1 MYLMLSEY
9 LNHLSGERGYS
20 PNTLE
25 AYERDILE
33 FLNYQEL
40 RREAGQTK
48 VKLYQI
54 SRREVN
60 SYLGELRGR
69 RNATSSI
76 LRKVSSLKGFY
87 DWLQGKGILRENPLS
102 LLELPKRRKT
112 LPKVLTVSE
121 VSRLLSHESLG
132 LQDKVIIELLYA
144 CGLRVSELVGL
155 QVKCIDLGGGY
166 LRVLGK
172 GGKERLI
179 PLSEVSAA
187 IVRQYL
193 SETGLS
199 GEDSLLVRLDALFKE
214 PLNRREVWKRVR
226 TMSGLIGREVSPH
239 TFRHSFATHL
249 LENGA
254 DLRVVQ
260 ELLGHSDIS
269 TTQIYTQVSKRHV
282 KMAHRQVFDSFGA
295 GGPEQTN

>member
-9 LNHLSGERGYS
+9 LNHLAQERGYS

-33 FLNYQEL
+33 FLNYHDSQN
-40 RREAGQTK
+40 A
-48 VKLYQI
+48 KLYHI
-54 SRREVN
+54 TRREVN
-60 SYLGELRGR
+60 RYLAELRAR
-69 RNATSSI
+69 QNATASI
-76 LRKVSSLKGFY
+76 LRKISSIKGFY
-87 DWLQGKGILRENPLS
+87 GWLQAKGMLTENPLS

-112 LPKVLTVSE
+112 LPKVLTVGE
-121 VSRLLSHESLG
+121 VSRLLSSDSLS
-132 LQDKVIIELLYA
+132 LQDKVIVELLYA

-155 QVKCIDLGGGY
+155 QVKGIDISGGY
-166 LRVLGK
+166 IRVLGK

-179 PLSEVSAA
+179 PLGDVSVMV
-187 IVRQYL
+187 IKKYL
-193 SETGLS
+193 AETGLK
-199 GEDSLLVRLDALFKE
+199 GDDPLLIHLERQVPLFKS
-214 PLNRREVWKRVR
+214 PLNRREIWKRVR
-226 TMSGLIGREVSPH
+226 DMKRVIGRDVSPH

-269 TTQIYTQVSKRHV
+269 TTQIYTQISKRHV
-282 KMAHRQVFDSFGA
+282 KSAHRNVFDLLDKPSD
-295 GGPEQTN
+295 N